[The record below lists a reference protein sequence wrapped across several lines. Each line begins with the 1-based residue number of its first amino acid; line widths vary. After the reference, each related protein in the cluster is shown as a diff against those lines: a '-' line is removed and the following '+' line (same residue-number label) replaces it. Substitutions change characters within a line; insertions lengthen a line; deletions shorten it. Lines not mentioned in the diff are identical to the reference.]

1 MVEPPDGISFG
12 ELEPK
17 ESTIKELRWGYTVK
31 SRRVMR
37 SMEFMRGSMARYMGA
52 ILAVVVSVVVGFVTP
67 LLLAETIDAV
77 IGDTRELRLPGFI
90 GEWVDAMGGR
100 EYLVHNM
107 WLIAVALIGLNV
119 LNGACQYLR
128 GRWTAQASESIAKT
142 IRDRLY
148 RHLQTLNYDYHVKA
162 ETGDLIQRCTSDVET
177 IRRFLSGQLVAVFR
191 SVLMVGVAL
200 VIMLRMN
207 RALTGMSM
215 ILVPLLFLFASLFFR
230 FVMKFFKDA
239 DEAEGKMS
247 AVLQENLTGVRV
259 VRAFGRQ
266 KYEVEKF
273 SGVNDHLRKQQR
285 KVSDLLA
292 VYWSASDLISMLQQ
306 CITLITGVFMA
317 ARGEITVGDLTV
329 FVSYISMLLWPIRE
343 LGRILADMGKSFV
356 SLDRIDQILCQP
368 PEKDEPG
375 AIDAPIDRDIEF
387 RHVGFEYE
395 SKNPVLRDV
404 SFTVKRGQTVA
415 ILGATGSGK
424 STLMLLLQRLY
435 DVKRGEI
442 LIGGVNI
449 RNIRKA
455 HLRAHI
461 GLVLQ
466 EPFLYSRSVRDN
478 VGIARRTVQEEEIFE
493 ATRTAS
499 AHDFIL
505 EVENGYDTLVGERGV
520 TLSGGQKQRIAI
532 ARTLLKEND
541 ILIFDDSL
549 SAVDTETDAAI
560 REALKERKQGV
571 TTFIVSHRL
580 TTLAEADF
588 IVVLDKGKVAQMGP
602 HSQLIHEEG
611 LYRRIYQIQ
620 SALEQELSREAG

>member
-1 MVEPPDGISFG
+1 
-12 ELEPK
+12 
-17 ESTIKELRWGYTVK
+17 
-31 SRRVMR
+31 MR

-466 EPFLYSRSVRDN
+466 EPFLYSRSVKDN
-478 VGIARRTVQEEEIFE
+478 VGIARRAVQEEEIFE

-505 EVENGYDTLVGERGV
+505 EFEKGYDTLVGERGV

-620 SALEQELSREAG
+620 SALEQELNREAG

>member
-1 MVEPPDGISFG
+1 
-12 ELEPK
+12 
-17 ESTIKELRWGYTVK
+17 
-31 SRRVMR
+31 MR

-230 FVMKFFKDA
+230 FVMKFFNDA

-478 VGIARRTVQEEEIFE
+478 VGIARRAVQEEEIFE

-505 EVENGYDTLVGERGV
+505 EFENGYDTLVGERGV

-620 SALEQELSREAG
+620 SALEQELNREAG

>member
-1 MVEPPDGISFG
+1 
-12 ELEPK
+12 
-17 ESTIKELRWGYTVK
+17 
-31 SRRVMR
+31 MR

-77 IGDTRELRLPGFI
+77 IGDTRERRLPGFI

-505 EVENGYDTLVGERGV
+505 EFENGYDTLVGERGV

-620 SALEQELSREAG
+620 SALEQELNREAG

>member
-1 MVEPPDGISFG
+1 
-12 ELEPK
+12 
-17 ESTIKELRWGYTVK
+17 
-31 SRRVMR
+31 MR

-90 GEWVDAMGGR
+90 G
-100 EYLVHNM
+100 
-107 WLIAVALIGLNV
+107 LNV
-119 LNGACQYLR
+119 INGACQYLR

-273 SGVNDHLRKQQR
+273 TGVNDHLRKQQR

-466 EPFLYSRSVRDN
+466 EPFLYSRSVKDN
-478 VGIARRTVQEEEIFE
+478 VGIARRAVQEEEIFE

-505 EVENGYDTLVGERGV
+505 EFEKGYDTLVGERGV

-620 SALEQELSREAG
+620 SALEQELNREAG

>member
-1 MVEPPDGISFG
+1 
-12 ELEPK
+12 
-17 ESTIKELRWGYTVK
+17 
-31 SRRVMR
+31 MR

-466 EPFLYSRSVRDN
+466 EPFLYSRSVKDN
-478 VGIARRTVQEEEIFE
+478 VGIARRAVQEEEIFE

-505 EVENGYDTLVGERGV
+505 EFENGYDTLVGERGV

-620 SALEQELSREAG
+620 SALEQELNREAG

>member
-1 MVEPPDGISFG
+1 M
-12 ELEPK
+12 
-17 ESTIKELRWGYTVK
+17 K
-31 SRRVMR
+31 SRRMMR

-119 LNGACQYLR
+119 INGACQYLR

-273 SGVNDHLRKQQR
+273 TGVNDHLRKQQR

-466 EPFLYSRSVRDN
+466 EPFLYSRSVKDN
-478 VGIARRTVQEEEIFE
+478 VGIARRAVQEEEIFE

-505 EVENGYDTLVGERGV
+505 EFEKGYDTLVGERGV

-620 SALEQELSREAG
+620 SALEQELNREAG